1 MTKHDHQTEKSPTER
16 RAPEPAPLWELG
28 TDESYAAWL
37 RAERQLRHQRHLLPL
52 ERR

>member
-1 MTKHDHQTEKSPTER
+1 MRKQDHQSEKSPSER
-16 RAPEPAPLWELG
+16 RPAALWEID

-37 RAERQLRHQRHLLPL
+37 KAERQLRHQRHLLPL